1 MTATRYANEILVEN
15 LKGRHHLG
23 DLGVDGRLILKWV
36 SNK

>member
-1 MTATRYANEILVEN
+1 MTAMRYTNEILVEN

-23 DLGVDGRLILKWV
+23 DLEVERRIILKWV